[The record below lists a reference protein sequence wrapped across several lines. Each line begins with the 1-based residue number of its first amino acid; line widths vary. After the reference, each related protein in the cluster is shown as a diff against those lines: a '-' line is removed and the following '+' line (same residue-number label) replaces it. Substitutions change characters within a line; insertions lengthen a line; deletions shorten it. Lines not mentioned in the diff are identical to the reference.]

1 MWAKIMVLISIA
13 KMVYKVIVRG
23 RKIAKEFIEFSRE
36 LEDVHDKMSEIM
48 ESGRVPTP
56 EEFQELWREILE
68 LRMEVIDLID
78 AFFSE

>member
-1 MWAKIMVLISIA
+1 MVLISIA
-13 KMVYKVIVRG
+13 KMVYRVIVKV

-36 LEDVHDKMSEIM
+36 LEDVHDKMSEII
-48 ESGRVPTP
+48 ESGRPPTP